1 MSKTRNNH
9 YVPQWYQEGFLEP
22 GQSSCAY
29 LDLTPP
35 LIGLPDGRTVPAKSR
50 FKSAPAQ
57 CFSARDL
64 YSTFFGSSVN
74 DEIERRLFGAI
85 DSKGAGAVRAFIATD
100 VHGWIEQFET
110 FFTYVDAQRLRTPK
124 GLDWLKA
131 QSFVND
137 DAIGITGFCWGGR
150 IVWLYSGHSAKLRAG
165 AAVVMVTGRPAVSPG
180 KQPVVIAQVWL
191 ISSTPSPAAP
201 IRGSRR
207 SARTARGTRMR
218 AVYLPMP
225 PPVTTGTLVQPPSG
239 VR

>member
-35 LIGLPDGRTVPAKSR
+35 PITLPDGRTVHAKSR
-50 FKSAPAQ
+50 FKSATAQ

-64 YSTFFGSSVN
+64 YSTFFGTSVN

-85 DSKGAGAVRAFIATD
+85 DSKGAGAVRAFIAAD

-131 QSFVND
+131 QYPSLDQNELMEEMQGVRLVNVS
-137 DAIGITGFCWGGR
+137 IWTGGVR
-150 IVWLYSGHSAKLRAG
+150 EIVSAETASVKFIATDSP
-165 AAVVMVTGRPAVSPG
+165 VTIYNHA
-180 KQPVVIAQVWL
+180 
-191 ISSTPSPAAP
+191 AAP
-201 IRGSRR
+201 DHALCAYPGDPSIALKGSQTLSPR
-207 SARTARGTRMR
+207 SEP
-218 AVYLPMP
+218 LPHP
-225 PPVTTGTLVQPPSG
+225 HQS
-239 VR
+239 